1 MKKLIPILIP
11 VIAAI
16 VGIAIGGFVIGP
28 MLIPKPP
35 EVQPQEGVLY
45 SLGKM
50 QINLDEMN
58 YIVILVPVIE
68 FRDQNTLDNL
78 LEESPNLSEI
88 KNIILKT
95 LAKFKPSDFVGEN
108 LKSTLAEV
116 VEAINNYYGDKVVLR
131 IFVTEVLI
139 SKLPQ

>member
-11 VIAAI
+11 VIAAV
-16 VGIAIGGFVIGP
+16 VGIAIGGFIIGP
-28 MLIPKPP
+28 MLIPRPP
-35 EVQPQEGVLY
+35 EVQPQEGILY
-45 SLGKM
+45 SLGKI
-50 QINLDEMN
+50 QVNLDEMN
-58 YIVILVPVIE
+58 YIVIISPVLE
-68 FRDQNTLDNL
+68 FRDQKTLDDL
-78 LEESPNLSEI
+78 LQESPNLSEI

-95 LAKFKPSDFVGEN
+95 LAKFKPSDFVGES

>member
-11 VIAAI
+11 IIAAI
-16 VGIAIGGFVIGP
+16 VGIAIGGFIIGP

-45 SLGKM
+45 SLGKI
-50 QINLDEMN
+50 QVNLDEMN
-58 YIVILVPVIE
+58 YIVILAPVLE

-78 LEESPNLSEI
+78 LQESPNLSEI

-108 LKSTLAEV
+108 LRSTLAEV